1 MSLEKIIRAWKDEE
15 YRLSLNEEELAQ
27 LPTHPAGII
36 ELTDEALDHLLAQG
50 GSIPESKSCWTQS
63 C

>member
-15 YRLSLNEEELAQ
+15 YRLSLSEEEQAQ

-50 GSIPESKSCWTQS
+50 GSVPEFDSCWSYS